1 LRHLSIFVFPVIFLS
16 VAWSMGGASAV
27 YGGVPLHAEPQVL
40 ERTLFSAPSHT
51 LTITG
56 SCPQGSQVVLKI
68 VSPNRDYRL
77 NKTGKGLGF
86 VWLPVGHAEVKG
98 IPGMYAILSSAKVS
112 SILSPAAQEEA
123 GLSPSFEEVFRR
135 CEVRFENDPP
145 RGSIAGLRREYISG
159 LVRIFK
165 EAGLYQ
171 NLEGAVTIQ
180 DNRFTANLVH
190 PAAAP
195 LGEYAIFCYAV
206 RDGKAILLCQDK
218 FLVSSSGLADWLATK
233 ARTNPAVYGVFAAL
247 MAVAVGLL
255 VGVVFG
261 RGAGH

>member
-1 LRHLSIFVFPVIFLS
+1 MRLVICIPLAVLLAFAGS
-16 VAWSMGGASAV
+16 VSGASAIS
-27 YGGVPLHAEPQVL
+27 GGVGLHTEPQVL
-40 ERTLFSAPSHT
+40 ERTLFSTPSHT

-86 VWLPVGHAEVKG
+86 VWLPVGHAEVKD

-112 SILSPAAQEEA
+112 SILSPAAQKEA
-123 GLSPSFEEVFRR
+123 GLSPGFEDVFRT

-165 EAGLYQ
+165 DAGLYQ
-171 NLEGAVTIQ
+171 NLEGAVTIE
-180 DNRFTANLVH
+180 DNRFTAKLVH

-206 RDGKAILLCQDK
+206 RDGKAILLCQDR

>member
-1 LRHLSIFVFPVIFLS
+1 
-16 VAWSMGGASAV
+16 
-27 YGGVPLHAEPQVL
+27 
-40 ERTLFSAPSHT
+40 
-51 LTITG
+51 
-56 SCPQGSQVVLKI
+56 
-68 VSPNRDYRL
+68 
-77 NKTGKGLGF
+77 
-86 VWLPVGHAEVKG
+86 
-98 IPGMYAILSSAKVS
+98 
-112 SILSPAAQEEA
+112 
-123 GLSPSFEEVFRR
+123 
-135 CEVRFENDPP
+135 
-145 RGSIAGLRREYISG
+145 
-159 LVRIFK
+159 
-165 EAGLYQ
+165 
-171 NLEGAVTIQ
+171 VTIE
-180 DNRFTANLVH
+180 DNRFTAKLVN